1 MTGVKR
7 RKKGKSSSVRKAK
20 RHLIVTGS
28 NTEELRHIK
37 GQGRSLSRRLVHEL
51 PFLLLVFPL

>member
-1 MTGVKR
+1 M
-7 RKKGKSSSVRKAK
+7 RKAK

-37 GQGRSLSRRLVHEL
+37 GQGRSLSKRLVHEL
-51 PFLLLVFPL
+51 PFLLLLYKLLIEESYY